1 MPSVPG
7 SYDSS
12 PEEMPDLVLVS
23 LELAA
28 DKAGDITPEI
38 YRRYFASC
46 PGSQDLMSHID
57 DLVRGKM
64 MEEVFRLIMVQ
75 NYDEESHYLNFEV
88 KNHKYAYSVQ
98 PHMYTNLLNA
108 VHVTVKESVAEAWSP
123 GMEDAWQ
130 TRIGRLISELEQ
142 RSSL

>member
-1 MPSVPG
+1 MPPVP
-7 SYDSS
+7 SS
-12 PEEMPDLVLVS
+12 SESSQGDDPVLVS

-64 MEEVFRLIMVQ
+64 MEEVFRLIMVED
-75 NYDEESHYLNFEV
+75 YVDESHYLNFEV

-108 VHVTVKESVAEAWSP
+108 VQVTVKESVAEEWNP

-130 TRIGRLISELEQ
+130 ARIGSLISELEQ

>member
-1 MPSVPG
+1 MPSAP
-7 SYDSS
+7 DSD
-12 PEEMPDLVLVS
+12 EEMPDPVLVS

-57 DLVRGKM
+57 ELVRGKM

-75 NYDEESHYLNFEV
+75 DYKEENNYLNFEV

-98 PHMYTNLLNA
+98 SHMYTNLLNA
-108 VHVTVKESVAEAWSP
+108 VHMTVRDCVSEDWNAM
-123 GMEDAWQ
+123 MEDAWQ
-130 TRIGRLISELEQ
+130 ARINRLISELEQ

>member
-1 MPSVPG
+1 MPS
-7 SYDSS
+7 SYESS
-12 PEEMPDLVLVS
+12 PGPDPVLVS

-75 NYDEESHYLNFEV
+75 DYDEESHYLNFEV
-88 KNHKYAYSVQ
+88 KNHKYAYSVL

-108 VHVTVKESVAEAWSP
+108 VHVTVKESVAEAWNP
-123 GMEDAWQ
+123 GMENAWQ
-130 TRIGRLISELEQ
+130 ARIGSLISELEQ
-142 RSSL
+142 RSGL